1 MKNKTI
7 FIFTDYFLP
16 GCQAGGP
23 VTSMANLVTLLEE
36 EFNLVI
42 ITRNKDLG
50 IDEVYTDTKF
60 DVLTKYKNFNIIYL
74 SEVSRNSI
82 SQIIEKNKPDL
93 IYLNSFFSLFTQFV
107 LIHKLFS
114 KNKTSLILAPR
125 GELQVNAL
133 EIKKVKKNIY
143 LFLYKMFG
151 LNKDIF
157 FHATDKIEKE
167 RIESILNTKN
177 IKTISNVP
185 RISESKGLEKKSN
198 ELKLI
203 FISRIR
209 DNKNLHFALELLKDT
224 DKNIIYDIYGPIED
238 KIYWNKCQRI
248 IQKLPKNILVTY
260 KGVVSPLD
268 ILETM
273 KKYHALLLPT
283 KTENFG
289 HVIVEAMISGVLPI
303 ISNQT
308 PWLELESKKVGW
320 DLALDDK
327 NGFLEAV
334 EKVYKMDG
342 NTYSI
347 YSQNTI
353 NYVKEKLQID
363 QIKNDYINLFKTQ
376 LNIKGKN
383 NVQK

>member
-23 VTSMANLVTLLEE
+23 VTSMANLVTLLKE

-50 IDEVYTDTKF
+50 INEVYKDTKF

-82 SQIIEKNKPDL
+82 SQVIEKNKPDL
-93 IYLNSFFSLFTQFV
+93 IYLNSFFSIFTQFV
-107 LIHKLFS
+107 LIYKLFS
-114 KNKTSLILAPR
+114 KSKIPLILAPR

-133 EIKKVKKNIY
+133 EIKKVKKKIY
-143 LFLYKMFG
+143 LFLYKLFG
-151 LNKDIF
+151 LNKYIF

-167 RIESILNTKN
+167 RIENILNTKN
-177 IKTISNVP
+177 IKTISNIP
-185 RISESKGLEKKSN
+185 RITESKGLEKKSN

-238 KIYWNKCQRI
+238 KMYWNKCQKI
-248 IQKLPKNILVTY
+248 IQNLPKNILVTY
-260 KGVVSPLD
+260 KGVLSPLD
-268 ILETM
+268 ILETI
-273 KKYHALLLPT
+273 KQYHALLLPT

-289 HVIVEAMISGVLPI
+289 HVIVEAMISGVIPI

-308 PWLELESKKVGW
+308 PWLELESKKAGW
-320 DLALDDK
+320 DLALNDK
-327 NGFLEAV
+327 NSFLKAV
-334 EKVYKMDG
+334 EKVFEMDE

-363 QIKNDYINLFKTQ
+363 QIKNDYIDLFESK
-376 LNIKGKN
+376 LNTKGN
-383 NVQK
+383 DNV

>member
-50 IDEVYTDTKF
+50 IDEVYKDTRF

-74 SEVSRNSI
+74 SEVSKNSI

-107 LIHKLFS
+107 LMHKLFS
-114 KNKTSLILAPR
+114 KSKTPLILAPR

-133 EIKKVKKNIY
+133 EIKKVKKKIY
-143 LFLYKMFG
+143 LFLYKIFG

-167 RIESILNTKN
+167 RIEKILNTKN
-177 IKTISNVP
+177 IQTISNVP

-209 DNKNLHFALELLKDT
+209 DNKNLHFALELLKDI
-224 DKNIIYDIYGPIED
+224 DKNIQFDIYGPIED
-238 KIYWNKCQRI
+238 KIYWDKCQKI
-248 IQKLPKNILVTY
+248 IQGLPKNILVTY

-289 HVIVEAMISGVLPI
+289 HVIVEAMISGVIPI

-308 PWLELESKKVGW
+308 PWLELENKKVGW

-327 NGFLEAV
+327 NGFVKAV
-334 EKVYKMDG
+334 EKVYEMDE
-342 NTYSI
+342 NTYSK

-353 NYVKEKLQID
+353 NYVKEKLQIN

>member
-238 KIYWNKCQRI
+238 KIYWNKCQKI
-248 IQKLPKNILVTY
+248 IQSLPKNILVEY